1 LYSVFANVRYLSN
14 PQRYFGYFIVHR
26 QFHILVSD
34 DALNR
39 VLMVLMG
46 HVEATAKK
54 AYRIVHHVK
63 AWSQLQVEKK

>member
-1 LYSVFANVRYLSN
+1 
-14 PQRYFGYFIVHR
+14 
-26 QFHILVSD
+26 LVSD